1 MVSKNCN
8 WSGRWLC
15 NLLYSRYPFSKAHYK
30 MIAIHLS
37 KHQTLDDDQKM
48 IKEIDFTGHLDRD
61 GDGDTIMF
69 FTIEQSK

>member
-1 MVSKNCN
+1 
-8 WSGRWLC
+8 
-15 NLLYSRYPFSKAHYK
+15 

-48 IKEIDFTGHLDRD
+48 IKEIDFTRHLDRD